1 MTRYKHSYQTGRDRS
16 IAPWSSEAAGEP
28 GSSRPTSQKLERLP
42 GYQARIICKVELCWR
57 KTDKEDRALE
67 IVPVF
72 IGIDVS
78 KARLDVSVR
87 PMASR
92 ESFANDEVGIA
103 ALVKELRELQPA
115 LIVLEATG
123 GVERQVVLALASEEL
138 ALVVVNPRQVRD
150 FAKATGQLAKTDS
163 IDAEVLAR
171 FGEAVRP
178 AVRPLPDVCSQELRA
193 LVARRRQITEMIVAE
208 RNRLSRASKIVGK
221 RINAH
226 IRWLEAEL
234 DRADKDLAQSIG
246 QSPIWREKED
256 LLKSVPGIGPV
267 ISRTLLAELPELGR
281 LNRKQIAALVG
292 VAPLNWDSGTL
303 RGRRAIWGGRA
314 PVRAAL
320 YMAALVASRR
330 NTAIQDFYR
339 RLRHAGKAPKVALV
353 ACMRKLL
360 TILKAIIKHKTHWSV
375 THVQTT

>member
-1 MTRYKHSYQTGRDRS
+1 MR
-16 IAPWSSEAAGEP
+16 
-28 GSSRPTSQKLERLP
+28 
-42 GYQARIICKVELCWR
+42 
-57 KTDKEDRALE
+57 
-67 IVPVF
+67 
-72 IGIDVS
+72 
-78 KARLDVSVR
+78 
-87 PMASR
+87 
-92 ESFANDEVGIA
+92 
-103 ALVKELRELQPA
+103 
-115 LIVLEATG
+115 
-123 GVERQVVLALASEEL
+123 
-138 ALVVVNPRQVRD
+138 
-150 FAKATGQLAKTDS
+150 S

-246 QSPIWREKED
+246 QNPIWREKED

-360 TILKAIIKHKTHWSV
+360 TILNAIIKHKTHWSV

>member
-1 MTRYKHSYQTGRDRS
+1 ML
-16 IAPWSSEAAGEP
+16 EAN
-28 GSSRPTSQKLERLP
+28 R
-42 GYQARIICKVELCWR
+42 
-57 KTDKEDRALE
+57 DKEDRVLE
-67 IVPVF
+67 YVPVF

-87 PMASR
+87 PLGSR
-92 ESFANDEVGIA
+92 ESFANDEVGIR
-103 ALVKELRELQPA
+103 ALVKGFGELQPE

-123 GVERQVVLALASEEL
+123 GVERQVVRALASEEL
-138 ALVVVNPRQVRD
+138 PLVVVNPRQVRD
-150 FAKATGQLAKTDS
+150 FAKATGQLAKTDR

-208 RNRLSRASKIVGK
+208 RNRLSGASKRVRK
-221 RINAH
+221 RIDAH
-226 IRWLEAEL
+226 IGWLEAEL
-234 DRADKDLAQSIG
+234 DRADKDLDQRIG

-256 LLKSVPGIGPV
+256 LLRSVPGIGPV

-314 PVRAAL
+314 SVRAGL
-320 YMAALVASRR
+320 YMAALVASRCNSVIR
-330 NTAIQDFYR
+330 EFYK
-339 RLRHAGKAPKVALV
+339 RLRTAGKAPKVALV

-360 TILKAIIKHKTHWSV
+360 TIVNAMIKHKTHWSV
-375 THVQTT
+375 TNVQTT